1 MRSFLRHIVQMFAL
15 QTCDILLKNFY
26 HTSLLLCSLKV
37 VTIFTN
43 YECTDLLLIKK
54 LKWNSGK

>member
-1 MRSFLRHIVQMFAL
+1 MSAL

-54 LKWNSGK
+54 NLNETVESS